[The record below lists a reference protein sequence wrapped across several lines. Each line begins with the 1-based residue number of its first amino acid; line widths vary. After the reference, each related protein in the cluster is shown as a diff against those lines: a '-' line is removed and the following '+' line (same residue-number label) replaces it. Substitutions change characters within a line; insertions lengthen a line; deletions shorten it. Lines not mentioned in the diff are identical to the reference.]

1 MCSFSIFGR
10 FTHHSRVKDTPFS
23 DQGMAMVPALLLM
36 AMLAAAMLPFL
47 DISYQDTALS
57 QRTQIEA
64 KLLAQS
70 YELAAFS
77 ALQLRIG
84 QAIPE
89 GLHSSPPDAEMEKL
103 VSACQHRLDFIAP
116 KIFTKDK
123 LDSGIFSYQPVTSR
137 TEQITQTSFFKAV
150 EKLHGRISFII
161 ISCSFFDNGHGQ
173 TAIAGFAA
181 EHLLQDGSWHI
192 TQHFSL

>member
-10 FTHHSRVKDTPFS
+10 FTRHNRVKDTPLS

-47 DISYQDTALS
+47 DLSYQDTALS

-84 QAIPE
+84 QAVPE

-103 VSACQHRLDFIAP
+103 VSAVSTDWTLLRQKYLQKINLIVEYFLINRLPA
-116 KIFTKDK
+116 
-123 LDSGIFSYQPVTSR
+123 
-137 TEQITQTSFFKAV
+137 EQIRLPRQV
-150 EKLHGRISFII
+150 
-161 ISCSFFDNGHGQ
+161 
-173 TAIAGFAA
+173 
-181 EHLLQDGSWHI
+181 
-192 TQHFSL
+192 FSKR